1 LWQNTGMPNVVSFSG
16 IKINMYNGDH
26 RPPHIHA
33 VYNEFEALITI
44 EDASVYAGEL
54 PAKQMKLV
62 MNWLNG
68 NSDWVL
74 DVFYELNPK
83 LK

>member
-1 LWQNTGMPNVVSFSG
+1 MPNIVNFKG

-44 EDASVYAGEL
+44 KDASVYAGEL

-62 MNWLNG
+62 INWLNG